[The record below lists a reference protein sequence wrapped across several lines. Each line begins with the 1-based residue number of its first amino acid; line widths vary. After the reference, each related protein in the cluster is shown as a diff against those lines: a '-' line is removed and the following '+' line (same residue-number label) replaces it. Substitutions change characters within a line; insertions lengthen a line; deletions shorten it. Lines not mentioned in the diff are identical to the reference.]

1 MKKPKSKPAK
11 PKRRKTAKRHG
22 PKKGRPTIYT
32 KALAAEICR
41 RLAIT
46 GNLRAVCRDPLMP
59 TETCVR
65 VWALDDRD
73 GFYLQYARARELGY
87 LSMADEL
94 TEISDDDSG
103 DKTTDGNGN
112 ERMDAEFVGRSRLKL
127 DTRKWLLSKALPKIY
142 GDKVALTG
150 ADGGAVKTENKVTLI
165 ELVAQPFP
173 DNFLETMGEVAP
185 APADD
190 ADEE

>member
-1 MKKPKSKPAK
+1 MAVRKKPKKRKVAK
-11 PKRRKTAKRHG
+11 PKAA
-22 PKKGRPTIYT
+22 PKPRGRPTQYSA
-32 KALAAEICR
+32 KLALEICT
-41 RLAIT
+41 RLAKH
-46 GNLRAVCRDPLMP
+46 GNLRAVCRDEDMP
-59 TETCVR
+59 PEATVR
-65 VWALDDRD
+65 TWALEDRE
-73 GFYLQYARARELGY
+73 GFFAQYSRSREIGY
-87 LSMADEL
+87 HGMADEL